1 MYHNM
6 YDVRAD
12 ILIER
17 QQWANSGSTYMV
29 RMYIQRV
36 RGVRM
41 YIQAGGA
48 STYVPYVCTGG
59 WSVATASYV
68 VHFV

>member
-17 QQWANSGSTYMV
+17 QQWANSGSTY
-29 RMYIQRV
+29 
-36 RGVRM
+36 
-41 YIQAGGA
+41 
-48 STYVPYVCTGG
+48 VPYVRAGG
-59 WSVATASYV
+59 VWQLLAM
-68 VHFV
+68 

>member
-17 QQWANSGSTYMV
+17 QQWANSGRTYGTYVHTAST
-29 RMYIQRV
+29 
-36 RGVRM
+36 GARM
-41 YIQAGGA
+41 YIQAGG

>member
-17 QQWANSGSTYMV
+17 QQWANSGSTYGTYV
-29 RMYIQRV
+29 HTAST
-36 RGVRM
+36 G
-41 YIQAGGA
+41 
-48 STYVPYVCTGG
+48 STYVHTGRREYVCTICMYGRVECG
-59 WSVATASYV
+59 NC
-68 VHFV
+68 

>member
-17 QQWANSGSTYMV
+17 QQWANSGSTYGTYV
-29 RMYIQRV
+29 HTASTGSTYVHTGR

-41 YIQAGGA
+41 YHMYVRAGGVWQLLA
-48 STYVPYVCTGG
+48 M
-59 WSVATASYV
+59 
-68 VHFV
+68 

>member
-17 QQWANSGSTYMV
+17 QQWANSGSMV

-41 YIQAGGA
+41 YIQAGG